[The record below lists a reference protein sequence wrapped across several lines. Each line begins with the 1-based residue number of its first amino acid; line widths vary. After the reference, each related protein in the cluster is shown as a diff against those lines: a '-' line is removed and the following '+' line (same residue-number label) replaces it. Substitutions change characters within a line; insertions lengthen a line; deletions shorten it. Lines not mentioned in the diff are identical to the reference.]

1 MFFELQQKKFLLSNI
16 DFVGRSS
23 HNYRGITRILVS
35 LGELGFERYQAPL
48 VEKLL
53 EEAVIYKTLPN
64 TLRSAMKYWIDAI
77 KDDQERQK
85 MWRRYYE
92 LMTPAIPTTRG
103 GDLGMTP
110 AAPTVGGSDPGMTPA
125 TTTTRGSD
133 LGMTPATPTVRG
145 SDPESRC
152 APGLIDGLKDS
163 CNVVGSAACSPN
175 GLAYTDTVRRDGD
188 GASEHRASANGR
200 AMHTH
205 HDDSEHHLELN
216 KLMDSCQEAFI

>member
-1 MFFELQQKKFLLSNI
+1 LFFEFQQKSLLWNI
-16 DFVGRSS
+16 NCVARSS
-23 HNYRGITRILVS
+23 HNFRRITRILVS

-53 EEAVIYKTLPN
+53 EEAVVYKTLPN

-77 KDDQERQK
+77 KDDQERQE

-92 LMTPAIPTTRG
+92 LMTPA
-103 GDLGMTP
+103 
-110 AAPTVGGSDPGMTPA
+110 

-133 LGMTPATPTVRG
+133 PGMTPATPTVRG
-145 SDPESRC
+145 SDPGMTPAAPTVGGSDLEMAPIKRGSDIESRC
-152 APGLIDGLKDS
+152 AQRCVDGHKDI
-163 CNVVGSAACSPN
+163 CRVVDSAVCSAN

-200 AMHTH
+200 DMHTH
-205 HDDSEHHLELN
+205 HDDSKHHIEVKTLI
-216 KLMDSCQEAFI
+216 DSRQEAFI